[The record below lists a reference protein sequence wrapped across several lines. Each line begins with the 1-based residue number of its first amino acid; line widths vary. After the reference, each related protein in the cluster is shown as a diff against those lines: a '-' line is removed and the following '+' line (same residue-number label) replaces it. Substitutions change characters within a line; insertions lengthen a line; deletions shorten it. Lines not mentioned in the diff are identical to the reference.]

1 MNLLTGVKTMT
12 DYRVVVVDDKKI
24 IVESLAKFIENEVEG
39 FSVVGTFR
47 DGSEV
52 IEFIGK
58 NQIDVIITDV
68 RMHNVSGIDIA
79 RYVCENNMEIEVI
92 IISAYKSFEYA
103 KQAMEYGVKN
113 YLVKPTEPEELESV
127 LKKIKASLDLKKTGD
142 DEEEEIKDSLSEQI
156 LSREERGIQKAIEYI
171 NKNYMKPISLKDVA
185 KEVYFSEFYFSK
197 LFKKKINKSFT
208 DYLVQIRME
217 KALELLKSRK
227 YKVYEISKLVGYE
240 SNYFVKVF
248 RNYTGYT
255 PKEYARHLE
264 NSDE

>member
-1 MNLLTGVKTMT
+1 MA

-52 IEFIGK
+52 LEFISE
-58 NQIDVIITDV
+58 NHVDVIITDV
-68 RMHNVSGIDIA
+68 RMHNVSGIDVA
-79 RYVCENNMEIEVI
+79 RYICEHNMEIEVV

-113 YLVKPTEPEELESV
+113 YLVKPTEPEELENV
-127 LKKIKASLDLKKTGD
+127 LKKIKASLDAKNTDAG
-142 DEEEEIKDSLSEQI
+142 EVEEIKESLPEPI

-171 NKNYMKPISLKDVA
+171 NKNYMQPISLKDVA

-197 LFKKKINKSFT
+197 LFKKKTNKSFT
-208 DYLVQIRME
+208 DYLVQVRME
-217 KALELLKSRK
+217 KALELLKSRE

>member
-1 MNLLTGVKTMT
+1 MKMLN
-12 DYRVVVVDDKKI
+12 YRVAVVDDKKI
-24 IVESLAKFIENEVEG
+24 IVESLAKFIENEIEG

-52 IEFIGK
+52 LEFLGE
-58 NQIDVIITDV
+58 NQVDVIITDV
-68 RMHNVSGIDIA
+68 RMHNVSGIDVA
-79 RYVCENNMEIEVI
+79 KYVYEHNMGIEVVI
-92 IISAYKSFEYA
+92 VSAYKSFEYA

-127 LKKIKASLDLKKTGD
+127 LKKIKASLDSKKIDD
-142 DEEEEIKDSLSEQI
+142 DEEESKEALPEQI

-171 NKNYMKPISLKDVA
+171 NKNYMQPISLKDVA

-197 LFKKKINKSFT
+197 LFKKKTNTSFT